1 MIRTEDDLARGLI
14 ALLALDPSLR
24 PVADR
29 AGALPLRA
37 SPPGLS
43 GLIGTM
49 IGQQV
54 SRASATAILGR
65 LSALADLDD
74 PAAILQLGEADMRA
88 AGLSRAKERTLLAL
102 AQAAASGALD
112 MEALSQAP
120 PDAAI
125 ATLVR
130 LPGIGPWT
138 AECFLLFS
146 LGHADIF
153 PAGDLA
159 LQVAVGHALGRA
171 DRPGAREVARL
182 AHAWAPHRSIAARL
196 FWAFYAA
203 IARRDA
209 APAGDGGRMA
219 AEGPEQRHPVAEK
232 AGFTKA
238 TR

>member
-1 MIRTEDDLARGLI
+1 MIRTEADIARELA
-14 ALLALDPSLR
+14 ALLAIDPSLH
-24 PVADR
+24 PVAER
-29 AGALPLRA
+29 AGALPLRV
-37 SPPGLS
+37 SPPGLR

-74 PAAILQLGEADMRA
+74 PAAILSLGDAEMRA
-88 AGLSRAKERTLLAL
+88 AGLSRAKERTLLAIG
-102 AQAAASGALD
+102 AAAASGALD
-112 MEALSQAP
+112 MDALSRAP
-120 PDAAI
+120 PDEAI
-125 ATLVR
+125 AALVQ

-146 LGHADIF
+146 LGHPDIF

-159 LQVAVGHALGRA
+159 LQVAVGHVLGRA
-171 DRPGAREVARL
+171 DRPSARETMRL
-182 AHAWAPHRSIAARL
+182 AGAWAPHRSIAARL
-196 FWAFYAA
+196 FWAFYATLT
-203 IARRDA
+203 RRDA
-209 APAGDGGRMA
+209 APADGP
-219 AEGPEQRHPVAEK
+219 AETATGKAPQRHAVAEK

>member
-1 MIRTEDDLARGLI
+1 MIRTDDDIARELD
-14 ALLALDPSLR
+14 ALLGLDPGLR
-24 PVADR
+24 SVAGR
-29 AGALPLRA
+29 AGPIPLRA
-37 SPPGLS
+37 SPPGLR

-54 SRASATAILGR
+54 SRASAVAILSR

-74 PAAILQLGEADMRA
+74 PAAILALREADMRA
-88 AGLSRAKERTLLAL
+88 AGLSKAKERTLLAI
-102 AQAAASGALD
+102 AEAAASGALD
-112 MEALSQAP
+112 MAALSATP
-120 PDAAI
+120 PGDAI

-146 LGHADIF
+146 LSHRDIF

-159 LQVAVGHALGRA
+159 LQVAVGHALGHSE
-171 DRPGAREVARL
+171 RPSGKAVALL
-182 AHAWAPHRSIAARL
+182 AAAWAPHRSVAARL
-196 FWAFYAA
+196 FWAFYATLT
-203 IARRDA
+203 RRDA
-209 APAGDGGRMA
+209 APTIADDQTGA
-219 AEGPEQRHPVAEK
+219 KTPEQRRGVAAK